1 MSHLLSKG
9 PSLNGRQRHVSLSTA
24 VILGLA
30 IVSASCSPYP
40 IYNTSPTRG
49 ERPAHGPVDSSL
61 AKNGVAEDDL
71 PATRTAAPVD
81 QGSSVDPQVFAHVV
95 QEYIGSPYKRGGDDR
110 YGIDCSNLVSVV
122 YRDYSGTRVP
132 SSTRGL
138 YHLPHA
144 ISPENLAVGD
154 LVFFSFGS
162 GSPSHVGLYMGERRF
177 VHASETEGVIISSL
191 DDPPYRDAFVGARR
205 VLSGLR
211 TEE

>member
-1 MSHLLSKG
+1 MSHVLSEG
-9 PSLNGRQRHVSLSTA
+9 PPADRPRCHVSLFTA
-24 VILGLA
+24 LILGFSLA
-30 IVSASCSPYP
+30 FASCSPYP

-49 ERPAHGPVDSSL
+49 DKPGTAGDSR
-61 AKNGVAEDDL
+61 APRAE
-71 PATRTAAPVD
+71 PVD
-81 QGSSVDPQVFAHVV
+81 QPSSVDPQVFTRVV
-95 QEYIGSPYKRGGDDR
+95 DEYLGSPYKRGGNDR

-138 YHLPHA
+138 YQLPHV

-154 LVFFSFGS
+154 LVFFSFGP

-177 VHASETEGVIISSL
+177 VHASETEGVIVSSL
-191 DDPPYRDAFVGARR
+191 DDPPYRGALVGARR